1 MSTRGKCK
9 RPLKKMTVNSENR
22 GQNASLRSRRG
33 SISGILRRLLTNNE
47 KQRWPKPAVLK
58 PTVVCAFG
66 ESYAPNLKP
75 RGLDL
80 ARISSK

>member
-33 SISGILRRLLTNNE
+33 SISGILRRLLY
-47 KQRWPKPAVLK
+47 KQREAALAETSSFKTHRCMRLWRELCPQFK
-58 PTVVCAFG
+58 TTGFG
-66 ESYAPNLKP
+66 SCSNF
-75 RGLDL
+75 
-80 ARISSK
+80 